1 MYKNFLLT
9 ALIFFQQYCFGQPAL
24 PNIENDT
31 LYTTYGYKITVGQE
45 IKLGRGTRDNGD
57 FKFISVSRNSW
68 MAPGPKQAPLRKKSN
83 HHVAVVKK
91 IVQHGNSKNGY
102 TFYAI
107 IGVDDIVNYE
117 SEVEDAIAAG
127 EIVVPDKF
135 KHSTDNGSAQPVS
148 VADEI
153 AKLKKL
159 YDDGAITKEEYD
171 AQKKKLL
178 EGN

>member
-24 PNIENDT
+24 PKIENDT

-45 IKLGRGTRDNGD
+45 IKLGTGTRDNGD

-91 IVQHGNSKNGY
+91 IVQHGNAKNGY
-102 TFYAI
+102 IFYAI

-117 SEVEDAIAAG
+117 CEVEDAIAAG
-127 EIVVPDKF
+127 EIVVPDEY
-135 KHSTDNGSAQPVS
+135 KHNPNKPGQSIS

-153 AKLKKL
+153 TKLKKL
-159 YDDGAITKEEYD
+159 YDDGVITKEEFET
-171 AQKKKLL
+171 QKKKLL